1 MNQTFFSTLHLKV
14 EGKLSKQGKSFTV
27 SIFFLMHNPRCI
39 MVSLS
44 RTIWIFQ
51 GNYLRCL
58 CVSIVILGVKSIFC
72 EKGSFVF
79 IFLFVR
85 TTLGPWKS
93 FRVSQK
99 FSFKYYARIIKFC
112 FLSSPSSFLP
122 SGAFASPLPP
132 YSYRGKTS
140 FQIKT

>member
-14 EGKLSKQGKSFTV
+14 EGKLSKQGKSFTI
-27 SIFFLMHNPRCI
+27 SIFFLMHNPRCT

-58 CVSIVILGVKSIFC
+58 CVSIVLWEWNQSSVRK
-72 EKGSFVF
+72 EAVF

-85 TTLGPWKS
+85 TALGPWKS
-93 FRVSQK
+93 FRVSQ
-99 FSFKYYARIIKFC
+99 RIIKFC
-112 FLSSPSSFLP
+112 FLSSPSSFFP
-122 SGAFASPLPP
+122 SFWCICLPP
-132 YSYRGKTS
+132 PSLQLS
-140 FQIKT
+140 WEN